1 MVNRLFFLLFRYTF
15 KSLHK
20 EIIMSYWNHIYE
32 HFNPIAFDLGFI
44 SIHWYGIMYISALLL
59 ALWFAKWII
68 KKDAMPIAEETIDA
82 YFIWLEVGIILG
94 ARIWYIL
101 FYDPNTYYYL
111 SQPWQIFNPFQN
123 GEFVGI
129 RGMSYHGAVVG
140 AGVGSLLFAL
150 RNPGQIYKI
159 LDVVA
164 LAVPVGF
171 VFGRIGNFLNQ
182 ELIGR
187 VTDVPWGIYVDGVLR
202 HPSQLYEG
210 VLEGIVVALII
221 YAYRK
226 HKAFDGA
233 LIGIYGVLYGL
244 ARFIAEFWR
253 EPDIQLGY
261 LYGDWLT
268 MGQLQSLMMIGL
280 SIGLYW
286 LLKHLSLKTKVKK

>member
-1 MVNRLFFLLFRYTF
+1 MLYYKRTIEKRIYVEF
-15 KSLHK
+15 
-20 EIIMSYWNHIYE
+20 WNHIYE
-32 HFNPIAFDLGFI
+32 HFNPIAVDFGFI

-68 KKDAMPIAEETIDA
+68 KKDNMPISELLLDN
-82 YFIWLEVGIILG
+82 YFIWIEIGIILG

-101 FYDPNTYYYL
+101 FYDPNTSYYL
-111 SQPWQIFNPFQN
+111 MQPWQIFNPFSN

-140 AGVGSLLFAL
+140 AAISSYLFSR
-150 RNPGQIYKI
+150 RNPGEIYRI

-182 ELIGR
+182 ELVGR
-187 VTDVPWGIYVDGVLR
+187 ATDVPWGIYVDGVLR

-210 VLEGIVVALII
+210 FLEGILIAFLI

-226 HKAFDGA
+226 RKKFDGA
-233 LIGIYGVLYGL
+233 LIGIYGALYGT
-244 ARFIAEFWR
+244 ARVIAEFWR
-253 EPDIQLGY
+253 EPDSQLGY

-268 MGQLQSLMMIGL
+268 MGQIQSFIMIL
-280 SIGLYW
+280 ISIGIYFVFQFLS
-286 LLKHLSLKTKVKK
+286 KKNSLKEK

>member
-1 MVNRLFFLLFRYTF
+1 M
-15 KSLHK
+15 
-20 EIIMSYWNHIYE
+20 EYWNHIYE
-32 HFNPIAFDLGFI
+32 HFNPVAVDFGFI
-44 SIHWYGIMYISALLL
+44 SIHWYGIMYISALLV

-68 KKDAMPIAEETIDA
+68 KKDNMPIAEETIDA
-82 YFIWLEVGIILG
+82 YFIWIEVGIILG

-101 FYDPNTYYYL
+101 FYDPNTLYYL
-111 SQPWQIFNPFQN
+111 SQPWQIFNPFSN

-140 AGVGSLLFAL
+140 AVIASYLFAR

-182 ELIGR
+182 ELVGR
-187 VTDVPWGIYVDGVLR
+187 ATDVPWGIYVDGVLR

-210 VLEGIVVALII
+210 VLEGILIAILI
-221 YAYRK
+221 YLYR
-226 HKAFDGA
+226 HRRAFDGA
-233 LIGIYGVLYGL
+233 LVGIYGVLYGT

-253 EPDIQLGY
+253 QPDVQLGY
-261 LYGDWLT
+261 LYGEWLT
-268 MGQLQSLMMIGL
+268 MGQIQSLVMIAISVGGYFFLQSK
-280 SIGLYW
+280 STK
-286 LLKHLSLKTKVKK
+286 LKS

>member
-1 MVNRLFFLLFRYTF
+1 MIYLQRR
-15 KSLHK
+15 KKGKK
-20 EIIMSYWNHIYE
+20 EKRIAMEYWNHIYE
-32 HFNPIAFDLGFI
+32 HFNPVALDLGFI
-44 SIHWYGIMYISALLL
+44 SVHWYGIMYISALLT

-68 KKDAMPIAEETIDA
+68 KKDNMPISEVTIDN

-101 FYDPNTYYYL
+101 FYDSNTAYYL
-111 SQPWQIFNPFQN
+111 GHPWQIFNPFHN

-140 AGVGSLLFAL
+140 ATIGSYLFAR
-150 RNPGQIYKI
+150 RNPNQIFKI

-182 ELIGR
+182 ELVGR
-187 VTDVPWGIYVDGVLR
+187 VTDVPWGIYVEGTLR

-210 VLEGIVVALII
+210 FLEGILLAIII
-221 YAYRK
+221 YLYRNRR
-226 HKAFDGA
+226 AFDGA
-233 LIGIYGVLYGL
+233 LVGIYGVLYGT

-253 EPDIQLGY
+253 MPDVQLGY
-261 LYGDWLT
+261 LYGGWLT
-268 MGQLQSLMMIGL
+268 MGQLQSFIMIL
-280 SIGLYW
+280 ISIGVYFFI
-286 LLKHLSLKTKVKK
+286 KSRQTPQLSNKEA